1 MRCPGQDTRYWKSDA
16 IFEVKCPQCGH
27 QVEFFKDES
36 TRKCKKCG
44 HKLINP
50 KMDFGCATYC
60 KFARQCFGDPDLL
73 THRDELLK
81 NRVAI
86 EMKHY
91 FQKDFKRIAHA
102 VKVARYAEKILNQ
115 EKGDL
120 AIVLSAAY
128 LHDIGLKGTIPD
140 SKKTKN
146 HEKVGPIKAREILL
160 KLGAAKVLI
169 DEVCDIIS
177 RHHHPRDKESANFKI
192 VYDADLIV
200 NLEEQQGKNPVD
212 KEKITSLINNDFY
225 TRGGCEL
232 AREVLLSNQH
242 SE

>member
-27 QVEFFKDES
+27 QVEFFKDEPA
-36 TRKCKKCG
+36 RKCNKCG

-50 KMDFGCATYC
+50 KMDFGCAAYC
-60 KFARQCFGDPDLL
+60 KFAKQCFGDPDLL
-73 THRDELLK
+73 AYRDELLK
-81 NRVAI
+81 NRVAV

-91 FQKDFKRIAHA
+91 FQKDFKRIGHA
-102 VKVARYAEKILNQ
+102 VKVARYAEKIINQ

-128 LHDIGLKGTIPD
+128 LHDIGLKDTEPD
-140 SKKTKN
+140 SKKAKD
-146 HEKVGPIKAREILL
+146 HEKKGSMKAREILL
-160 KLGAAKVLI
+160 HLGATKVLI

-177 RHHHPRDKESANFKI
+177 RHHHPRTKESENFK
-192 VYDADLIV
+192 VMYDADLIV
-200 NLEEQQGKNPVD
+200 NLEEQQTNKTLE

-225 TRGGCEL
+225 TKRGREL
-232 AREVLLSNQH
+232 ARELLGSNLY
-242 SE
+242 S